1 MIKRRKWDNWLSQ
14 NYSCIEI
21 STCLPAFIYINVNLT
36 RITSVL
42 GIADIAGKRTY
53 TNTMLDWTRDN
64 LVPGVLSP
72 YDVGKLSLPRV
83 LSSDWSIS
91 ISVEWTVCQATL
103 VYPCIPLFTLVYPWI
118 PLYTSVYPCV
128 PLNTL
133 VYFCLPLFTLEYPC
147 IPLFTLV
154 YPWIPLYTPVYPCIP
169 LNTLVYPCLP
179 LNIPEYPLSSFDRVG
194 LPGLYVEC

>member
-14 NYSCIEI
+14 NYNCIEI

-36 RITSVL
+36 RITGVL

-53 TNTMLDWTRDN
+53 TNTMLDWTGDN

-91 ISVEWTVCQATL
+91 ISVAWTVCHGAEIRQCWGHLNEAL
-103 VYPCIPLFTLVYPWI
+103 KFSHNFPPLMLFDKTITNLNFWETPSQCLRNLRAKPMTNRP
-118 PLYTSVYPCV
+118 PL
-128 PLNTL
+128 
-133 VYFCLPLFTLEYPC
+133 
-147 IPLFTLV
+147 
-154 YPWIPLYTPVYPCIP
+154 
-169 LNTLVYPCLP
+169 
-179 LNIPEYPLSSFDRVG
+179 
-194 LPGLYVEC
+194 